1 MPRVPWVLWV
11 PWAAWAGGG
20 QPEKWEGK
28 ECGGRDEK
36 QHEERVTYCRS
47 ICVIIKWL
55 GEALNRQGGGGSTI

>member
-1 MPRVPWVLWV
+1 MGAVGAVGGV
-11 PWAAWAGGG
+11 AGGG

-36 QHEERVTYCRS
+36 QHEERVTHCRS